1 MVILNDMD
9 SVNPIKDSFLPHP
22 MASASYA
29 RELRVVAWIGKKNRY
44 RTSEITYFRFREWF
58 LNSRENIFLLF
69 TCYKNL
75 IMKK

>member
-29 RELRVVAWIGKKNRY
+29 RELRVVA
-44 RTSEITYFRFREWF
+44 
-58 LNSRENIFLLF
+58 
-69 TCYKNL
+69 
-75 IMKK
+75 